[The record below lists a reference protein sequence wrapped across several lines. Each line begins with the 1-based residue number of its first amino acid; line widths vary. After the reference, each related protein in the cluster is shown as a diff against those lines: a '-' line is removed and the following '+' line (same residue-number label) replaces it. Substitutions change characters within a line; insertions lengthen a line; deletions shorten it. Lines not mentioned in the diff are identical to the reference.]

1 MGQIGKFRGKKLNSA
16 VLSFYGEYD
25 HKVDLQ
31 GRISLPSRFK
41 ELFKGGIV
49 LARGYDRNIDAWPFI
64 EWEAYVKQVTAKL
77 SLNLPKHRDMMRFH
91 IGGAY
96 HLDMDRQG
104 RGLLPP
110 RLREGAGI
118 DEEVVLV
125 GMGDHLE
132 IWSRKLWEEKRD
144 ILDEDAATIAETLGD
159 L

>member
-1 MGQIGKFRGKKLNSA
+1 MNSA

-41 ELFKGGIV
+41 ELFKGGIA
-49 LARGYDRNIDAWPFI
+49 LNRGYDRNIDARPFI
-64 EWEAYVKQVTAKL
+64 EWEAYVKQVTAQL
-77 SLNLPKHRDMMRFH
+77 SLNLAKHRDIFRFL

-104 RGLLPP
+104 RVLLPP

-125 GMGDHLE
+125 GMGVHLE
-132 IWSRKLWEEKRD
+132 IWSRELWEEKRD
-144 ILDEDAATIAETLGD
+144 MVDEDAATIAETLGN
-159 L
+159 LE